1 MSKLEKKTRSQTE
14 SMYLLKRRDNKSF
27 TCTQCGKSFTNKQS
41 LEVHMKIHTGEK
53 PHECGKTFSWASNLY
68 KHLKVHSKVKPHS
81 SSLCGKS
88 FLEIWNLKL
97 HQKIHTSV
105 REYICALSVKRLL
118 LLLEI

>member
-1 MSKLEKKTRSQTE
+1 
-14 SMYLLKRRDNKSF
+14 
-27 TCTQCGKSFTNKQS
+27 
-41 LEVHMKIHTGEK
+41 MKIHTGEK

-105 REYICALSVKRLL
+105 REYICALSVKILL
-118 LLLEI
+118 LQLEI